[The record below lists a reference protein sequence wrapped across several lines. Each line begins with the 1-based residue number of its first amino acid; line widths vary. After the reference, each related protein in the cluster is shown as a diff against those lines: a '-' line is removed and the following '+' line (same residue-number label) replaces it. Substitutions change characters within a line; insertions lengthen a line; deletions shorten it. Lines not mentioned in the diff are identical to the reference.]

1 MKSEGDNERVQQRHV
16 TTELMSA
23 YLDTRVSEEERRH
36 VENHLAACETCS
48 AALDSLRRTVAVLR
62 AVPSPPLPRAF
73 VIGPHA
79 VQPRVIPLWRQ
90 PHVLQAFSGLAAAA
104 MVVLLVGDALGLG
117 AIPMSQQAAA
127 PLAKVEAPLR
137 GLRQEPA
144 APASRSDDALG
155 TLSQDRSVPA
165 ADAVA
170 AEGPAGTPSA
180 AGLVAPPA
188 APVAGLRAS
197 EAAAPDPGEAF
208 TASRA
213 ASPAAEAPLGRLSE
227 GQSLRRDNGAAP
239 APQDQTTVVAPERR
253 ASASEQAPPPTA
265 VGWPKVAAS
274 ALGLIAVVLW
284 MTSLRWGRRAG
295 GGRPRP

>member
-23 YLDTRVSEEERRH
+23 YLDTRVSEEERRY
-36 VENHLAACETCS
+36 VENHLAACEPCS

-62 AVPSPPLPRAF
+62 AVPSPRLPRSF
-73 VIGPHA
+73 VIGPQV
-79 VQPRVIPLWRQ
+79 VQPRVISLWGQ
-90 PHVLQAFSGLAAAA
+90 PHLLRAFSGLAAAA
-104 MVVLLVGDALGLG
+104 MVVLLVADALGLG

-127 PLAKVEAPLR
+127 PMAKVEAPLR

-155 TLSQDRSVPA
+155 TLSQDRAGPA
-165 ADAVA
+165 VDAVA
-170 AEGPAGTPSA
+170 AERPAGTPSA

-197 EAAAPDPGEAF
+197 EAAAPVPDETF

-227 GQSLRRDNGAAP
+227 GQSLRRDNGAALAGRDETTASAP
-239 APQDQTTVVAPERR
+239 APSLRYSEPAPSSTTV
-253 ASASEQAPPPTA
+253 
-265 VGWPKVAAS
+265 GWFKLAGI
-274 ALGLIAVVLW
+274 ALGLVAVGLW
-284 MTSLRWGRRAG
+284 ILSLRWGHRTQRPG
-295 GGRPRP
+295 G